1 MWNLIAPA
9 VTPIIDKLVGLIPD
23 KNAREKAREELELEL
38 ARAINQQALGQL
50 EVNRTEAAHRSVF
63 VAGWR
68 PFIGWT
74 CGIAILWAFVGQ
86 PVAAWYI
93 AAFEP
98 ETIKTLPQVNTDHL
112 FELVL
117 AMLGMGG
124 LRTYEKIKGATK

>member
-23 KNAREKAREELELEL
+23 KNAREKAREEFELEL

-68 PFIGWT
+68 PFIGWI
-74 CGIAILWAFVGQ
+74 CGVALLWAFVGA
-86 PVAAWYI
+86 PIANWYI
-93 AAFEP
+93 AVFEP
-98 ETIKTLPQVNTDHL
+98 SVRSIPDMNLSYL

-117 AMLGMGG
+117 AMLGLGG
-124 LRTYEKIKGATK
+124 LRTYEKLKGAAR

>member
-9 VTPIIDKLVGLIPD
+9 VAPVIDKLVGLIPD

-68 PFIGWT
+68 PFIGWI
-74 CGIAILWAFVGQ
+74 CGVALLWAFVGA
-86 PVAAWYI
+86 PIANWYI
-93 AAFEP
+93 AVFEP
-98 ETIKTLPQVNTDHL
+98 SVRSIPDMNLSYL

-117 AMLGMGG
+117 AMLGLGG
-124 LRTYEKIKGATK
+124 LRTYEKLKGAAR